1 MKSTMFR
8 NHPVLT
14 ASTTVK
20 SLLVTALVNATGT
33 GAFMSGSVL
42 YFSSHLHIPGD
53 TVAFTLSVCALVT
66 LVTTV
71 PLSAFLERFDLK
83 QIIISLH
90 IFRGLLYSSYLL
102 ADSVPLFIAVTLVV
116 TIADRLSNPASQAL
130 LAAVLPSDQRVE
142 IMAWRYSLQNAGV
155 GLGALIVTVAIFLNP
170 DFGYPLIMVLNGIS
184 FFIAAILMKPVDTVG
199 TSAVMKRRNVFAGE
213 WPNPRYLSFVA
224 LSVFFL
230 LSDALLTVA
239 IPLQISNR
247 DDAAAGLVG
256 LVLLVNTAITVFAQP
271 RLSRDIVTTKVA
283 SRALVQAG
291 FLLAAGAAVI
301 GIFWLSSGWLLG
313 GGLIL
318 GVAILTLGEARFI
331 AASWWISVE
340 LAPEEKRA
348 RFLAVYS
355 LSATA
360 ERAVGPLI
368 ASFVVIQFGGVG
380 WAVAAM
386 LFILCAAA
394 VPAFKFVDRS
404 PSETPA

>member
-42 YFSSHLHIPGD
+42 YFSSHLRIPDD

-83 QIIISLH
+83 RIIIVLH

-155 GLGALIVTVAIFLNP
+155 GFRCPHRGSSHLPQPGFRLSVDHGVERTFFLHS
-170 DFGYPLIMVLNGIS
+170 GYPDETGGHRWHLG
-184 FFIAAILMKPVDTVG
+184 
-199 TSAVMKRRNVFAGE
+199 RN
-213 WPNPRYLSFVA
+213 
-224 LSVFFL
+224 
-230 LSDALLTVA
+230 
-239 IPLQISNR
+239 
-247 DDAAAGLVG
+247 
-256 LVLLVNTAITVFAQP
+256 
-271 RLSRDIVTTKVA
+271 
-283 SRALVQAG
+283 
-291 FLLAAGAAVI
+291 
-301 GIFWLSSGWLLG
+301 
-313 GGLIL
+313 
-318 GVAILTLGEARFI
+318 EA
-331 AASWWISVE
+331 
-340 LAPEEKRA
+340 
-348 RFLAVYS
+348 
-355 LSATA
+355 T
-360 ERAVGPLI
+360 
-368 ASFVVIQFGGVG
+368 
-380 WAVAAM
+380 
-386 LFILCAAA
+386 
-394 VPAFKFVDRS
+394 
-404 PSETPA
+404 